1 MAKFVYLYIFQ
12 GDITMFYDKFIQ
24 LCELHNE
31 KPTPLLN
38 KLGISSTNLKRWKNG
53 SNVSLD
59 TVQKL
64 SEYFQVQENY
74 FLDDDDEPSVEWVK
88 SGHSLK
94 EIYNSFKAHPDYIA
108 SFQNGSDEKLPQYA
122 DYERISDY
130 MRIDMRYLMTPE
142 RYCQLIKLPESERV
156 SKHSNIPARDMILS
170 ILGKLPAGDE
180 YKFLQV
186 RISMTILQHLMIIGI
201 TPEHL
206 EETHLLKQKIYE
218 LGDIGIP
225 EKKKKNYN
233 FSDLCRISEA
243 FNISFESML
252 TGKRDS

>member
-1 MAKFVYLYIFQ
+1 
-12 GDITMFYDKFIQ
+12 MFYDKFIQ

-53 SNVSLD
+53 SSISFD
-59 TVQKL
+59 TVKML
-64 SEYFQVQENY
+64 SDYFKVQVNY
-74 FLDDDDEPSVEWVK
+74 FFDEDDDPSVEYVK
-88 SGHSLK
+88 SGNSLK
-94 EIYNSFKAHPDYIA
+94 EVYNSFKAHPDYIA
-108 SFQNGSDEKLPQYA
+108 SFLNGFDDVLPQYS

-130 MRIDMRYLMTPE
+130 MHIDMRYLMTPE
-142 RYCQLIKLPESERV
+142 QYSRLNALPEKARA
-156 SKHSNIPARDMILS
+156 SKHNNIPARDMILS

-186 RISMTILQHLMIIGI
+186 RISMAILQHLMIMGI
-201 TPEHL
+201 MPEQL
-206 EETHLLKQKIYE
+206 EEIYLPKQKIYE
-218 LGDIGIP
+218 LGDIGIA

-243 FNISFESML
+243 FNISFDCML
-252 TGKRDS
+252 TGIRDNH

>member
-1 MAKFVYLYIFQ
+1 
-12 GDITMFYDKFIQ
+12 MFYDRFVE
-24 LCELHNE
+24 LCNIKGE
-31 KPTPLLN
+31 KPSPILK
-38 KLGISSTNLKRWKNG
+38 KLGISSGNIKRWKSGAGANYETLQ
-53 SNVSLD
+53 S
-59 TVQKL
+59 L
-64 SEYFQVQENY
+64 SEYFEVPINY
-74 FLDDDDEPSVEWVK
+74 FFEESEAPSVEWVK

-94 EIYNSFKAHPDYIA
+94 EVYNSFKAHPDHIA
-108 SFQNGSDEKLPQYA
+108 SLLSGGDEYLPQYV

-156 SKHSNIPARDMILS
+156 SKHSNIPAQDMILS

-186 RISMTILQHLMIIGI
+186 RISMAILQHLMIIGI
-201 TPEHL
+201 TPEQL

-225 EKKKKNYN
+225 ENKKKNYN

-252 TGKRDS
+252 TGKRDN

>member
-1 MAKFVYLYIFQ
+1 
-12 GDITMFYDKFIQ
+12 MFYDKFIQ

-53 SNVSLD
+53 SNISWD
-59 TVQKL
+59 TIKTL
-64 SEYFQVQENY
+64 SDYFQVQENY
-74 FLDDDDEPSVEWVK
+74 FYDVDDEPSVEYVK
-88 SGHSLK
+88 SGNSLK
-94 EIYNSFKAHPDYIA
+94 ELYNSFKAHPDYIA
-108 SFQNGSDEKLPQYA
+108 SFLNGFDKNLPQYA

-130 MRIDMRYLMTPE
+130 MRIDLRYLMTPE
-142 RYCQLIKLPESERV
+142 HYCKLIRLPDKEKTSKL
-156 SKHSNIPARDMILS
+156 SNISPKDMIFCILS
-170 ILGKLPAGDE
+170 KLPASEE

-201 TPEHL
+201 TPQQL
-206 EETHLLKQKIYE
+206 EETLLLKQKIYE

-225 EKKKKNYN
+225 EKNKKNYN

-243 FNISFESML
+243 FNISFDCML